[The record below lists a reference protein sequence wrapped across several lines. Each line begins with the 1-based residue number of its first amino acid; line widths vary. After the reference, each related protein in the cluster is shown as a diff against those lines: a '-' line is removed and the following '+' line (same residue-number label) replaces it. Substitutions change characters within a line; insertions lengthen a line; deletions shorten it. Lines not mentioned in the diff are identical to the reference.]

1 MTWKRIRLH
10 KRGNLPLIVIVFIIE
25 FTGREQKMSKEA
37 LSTFEIK
44 FLLGIGSALALRQL
58 GLIMVMPFLAIY
70 GRDLA
75 YSTPGLIG
83 LSLGVY
89 GLSQALFQI
98 PFGNWS
104 DKIGR
109 KPTILFGLFLF
120 ILGLL
125 LAYVSENIYIFILAR
140 VLQGSGAIMAVAY
153 AWVGDNIR
161 DEQRNR
167 GMSIIGMLVGLS
179 ATLAFIGGPILYRWF
194 NVPQMFLLCAILAFM
209 AWLFI
214 LIFIEGEQKAPSYYR
229 PIKFSYLSLLKDK
242 NITKLF
248 TAGFITNYI
257 LVSQFFIVPQLLEN
271 SLAADGLWKV
281 FVPATILAIFA
292 MRVGAKYADAGHFV
306 KVATLSFAII
316 FVGDL
321 TYFTSNPYWIGLGMI
336 LFMIGYMCLVTLL
349 PASVTKL
356 SQKSYRGKVT
366 GIFNTFQFI
375 GSFIGGSLTG
385 FLWGFNPSYSVS
397 LLIVIS
403 AAGAIIV
410 RTSTESTR
418 NMAEIQ

>member
-1 MTWKRIRLH
+1 
-10 KRGNLPLIVIVFIIE
+10 
-25 FTGREQKMSKEA
+25 
-37 LSTFEIK
+37 
-44 FLLGIGSALALRQL
+44 
-58 GLIMVMPFLAIY
+58 MVMPFLAIY
-70 GRDLA
+70 GRDLT

-89 GLSQALFQI
+89 GLSQAVFQI

-125 LAYVSENIYIFILAR
+125 LAYVSENIFIFILAR

-209 AWLFI
+209 AWSFI
-214 LIFIEGEQKAPSYYR
+214 LIFIEGEQKTPSSSR

-271 SLAADGLWKV
+271 SLGADGLWKV
-281 FVPATILAIFA
+281 FVPATILSIFA

-316 FVGDL
+316 FLGDL

-356 SQKSYRGKVT
+356 SQK
-366 GIFNTFQFI
+366 
-375 GSFIGGSLTG
+375 
-385 FLWGFNPSYSVS
+385 
-397 LLIVIS
+397 
-403 AAGAIIV
+403 V

-418 NMAEIQ
+418 NMAESQ

>member
-1 MTWKRIRLH
+1 MNE
-10 KRGNLPLIVIVFIIE
+10 GF
-25 FTGREQKMSKEA
+25 SK
-37 LSTFEIK
+37 FEMK

-58 GLIMVMPFLAIY
+58 GLIMVMPFLVIY
-70 GRDLA
+70 GRELA

-83 LSLGVY
+83 ISLGVY
-89 GLSQALFQI
+89 GLSQALLQI

-109 KPTILFGLFLF
+109 KPAILFGLFLF

-125 LAYVSENIYIFILAR
+125 LAYISENIYIFIIAR
-140 VLQGSGAIMAVAY
+140 VLQGSGAIMAAAY

-194 NVPQMFLLCAILAFM
+194 SVPQMFLLCALLAFM
-209 AWLFI
+209 AWSFI
-214 LIFIEGEQKAPSYYR
+214 LLFIEGDQKAHSSFQ
-229 PIKFSYLSLLKDK
+229 PISFNYFSLFKDK
-242 NITKLF
+242 NLTKLF

-271 SLAADGLWKV
+271 SLGADGLWKV

-292 MRVGAKYADAGHFV
+292 MRVGARHADAGHFV

-316 FVGDL
+316 FVGAL
-321 TYFTSNPYWIGLGMI
+321 MYFSPNTFWVGLGMI
-336 LFMIGYMCLVTLL
+336 FFMTGYMCLVTLL

-366 GIFNTFQFI
+366 GVFNTFQFI
-375 GSFIGGSLTG
+375 GSFIGGALTG
-385 FLWGFNPSYSVS
+385 LLWGANPSYSIF
-397 LLIVIS
+397 LLIVIA
-403 AAGAIIV
+403 AAGALLIK
-410 RTSTESTR
+410 TFNESTDK
-418 NMAEIQ
+418 MAEC